1 MKDEVVPQ
9 ENQTMTTITYD
20 EAMKDVRRRVKA
32 SGTSFAAGMGVL
44 PIPRREAM
52 YALYAFCREVDDI
65 ADDSPTNEVREAG
78 LKLWHE
84 RIHALF
90 HEGKAEDT
98 ISAALLPAIKRFD
111 LVEADFQAIIDGMDM
126 DSRTTICA
134 PSMADLDTYC
144 DHVASAVGRASV
156 RIFGDSSAE
165 AMRVAYHLGRALQ
178 LTNILRDLHED
189 AQRDRLYLPEE
200 LLAKHG
206 IASRKPRDVL
216 AHPKLAAAC
225 RELGV
230 TVQHHFDET
239 TKAMKQSQ
247 WHAMRPARVMRDYYY
262 AIFRRLLKA
271 DWQEPSKRVSLPL
284 WQKIALALR
293 GLLG

>member
-1 MKDEVVPQ
+1 
-9 ENQTMTTITYD
+9 MTTITYD
-20 EAMKDVRRRVKA
+20 KAMEDVRRRVKA

-65 ADDSPTNEVREAG
+65 ADDSPTNEIREAG

-84 RIHALF
+84 RIHNLF
-90 HEGKAEDT
+90 HEGKGEDT
-98 ISAALLPAIKRFD
+98 ISAALLPAVKRFD

-126 DSRTTICA
+126 DSRQAICA
-134 PSMADLDTYC
+134 PPMAELDTYC

-206 IASRKPRDVL
+206 ITSRTPREVV
-216 AHPKLAAAC
+216 AHPMLPPAC
-225 RELGV
+225 RELAI
-230 TVQHHFDET
+230 TVRHHFDEAN
-239 TKAMKQSQ
+239 KAMKQSQ

-262 AIFRRLLKA
+262 AIFKRLLKA
-271 DWQEPSKRVSLPL
+271 DWQDPSKRVSLPL
-284 WQKIALALR
+284 WQKLGLALR